1 MKINHRLWLLD
12 AQTAPTWNIFRRS
25 LTLPGPKLKGTTN
38 FKIAHPKKQTN
49 KKKKIRGFAQARTW
63 RIISYLR
70 SKEYTVCFFSQH
82 SPNHK
87 RCILRVCVCNIYIK
101 I

>member
-38 FKIAHPKKQTN
+38 FKTAHPKKQTN
-49 KKKKIRGFAQARTW
+49 KKKNQ
-63 RIISYLR
+63 
-70 SKEYTVCFFSQH
+70 
-82 SPNHK
+82 
-87 RCILRVCVCNIYIK
+87 RVCTSQDMEDHFIPK
-101 I
+101 E